1 MLRPVLDRDAPT
13 TVAPQLSD
21 TTVPPLPADAPAY
34 FVADTPSSLIS
45 IISNDWPYSGRYQTR
60 ITPCLRLTTM
70 STMSVPP
77 EIEHTLV
84 WTRVP
89 IIPLDIPDAVRPRIY
104 QDGLWGFTGS
114 ASPPPSPSMLPAYLP
129 ALADWGITIDK
140 LVCSPKGTAEEDR
153 LVKEAGREID
163 IFIRR
168 GWPERE
174 WETAWFVNP
183 PVSRLFHRKRAGC
196 VHLYIP
202 EIAKRSR
209 PRAPPRLCQTPDT

>member
-1 MLRPVLDRDAPT
+1 MKPVLDRDIST
-13 TVAPQLSD
+13 TIAPQLND
-21 TTVPPLPADAPAY
+21 TVLPPLPADAPAY
-34 FVADTPSSLIS
+34 FIADTPPSLIS
-45 IISNDWPYSGRYQTR
+45 IISNDWPYSGMYQPH
-60 ITPCLRLTTM
+60 ITPCLGLLCPRF
-70 STMSVPP
+70 SVPP

-89 IIPLDIPDAVRPRIY
+89 IIPLDLPDAVRPRIH

-114 ASPPPSPSMLPAYLP
+114 TAPPPSPSTLPACLP
-129 ALADWGITIDK
+129 ALADWGVTLDK

-163 IFIRR
+163 TFIRR

-183 PVSRLFHRKRAGC
+183 PVSCDYLAKRARC
-196 VHLYIP
+196 IYSCIP
-202 EIAKRSR
+202 A
-209 PRAPPRLCQTPDT
+209 